1 MARVSNR
8 LTAGVFVLL
17 LVLSTSSSFLLSD
30 GVRETDATSFN
41 PEWVRFDVRDGVYND
56 AFGLLDEQLS
66 GENRAPRADA
76 TFGTFDDQGLELL
89 RPVPAEFLEPRFD
102 ALLLIVSNDMRLHDV
117 RSELSDQP
125 GLAVREFIAPSGLLV
140 QGTPTALSQAGEHP
154 AIITAH
160 AVPIGMFLHEDLM
173 DIVLLEEGETAL
185 QGLLLRM
192 DGWRDDAGPLDT
204 VSLSDDTG
212 ITLNQHLGAV
222 AGEVFDEWRAWDTGR
237 YEGTLSEV
245 DLPTLLRQPSLMQL
259 RPDPAFSAFNDQ
271 SRGHMKT
278 STMTTY
284 FTTDLD
290 GSGQIVAV
298 ADAGLDE
305 DHGDFGTRVVGNY
318 DVIGDGST
326 ADKHSGHGT
335 HVSCTVLGDGFRGGY
350 GGVAQAA
357 DLYFQAMENDN
368 TGNFQSPSLNNL
380 LNTAYNA
387 GARTHTNSWGSSAAS
402 QQAKYN
408 SETEDVDDR
417 ANYYDRYYNG
427 VEGLTIL
434 FAAGNDGPN
443 SGTVSPPATAKN
455 VISVGNH
462 KNRYSGS
469 PDVMMSGS
477 SRGPTEDGRIK
488 PDLVAP
494 GGYVRS
500 CRAQEAGDTGSATWT
515 SNYYLEYTGTSMATP
530 NAAGA
535 ALMVREYLEEIAQ
548 RPSPQ
553 GALVKGLLVLGAQDI
568 GSRDIPNDDEG
579 WGRINLRNSLAPPGG
594 QGIWVDDRSVMSGT
608 GNSKSYAFNVSQGNG
623 LFKVVLT
630 WSDERGSRFSTA
642 QLVNDLDLEV
652 TAPDG
657 TVYLGNDFSNGRS
670 ATGGTRDSI
679 NNLEV
684 VLIDAAATGT
694 WTVKVRDAQHSGS
707 KTQPYALAVLGHGVN
722 DLRPD
727 PKVVPE
733 AFEMNVGIPQVDDPV
748 QLTTSFF
755 NFGNVK
761 ADAFPIAFE
770 VNGVEQARTS
780 IELGAGS
787 SKVVMWPWTPAV
799 SGATTLSFIIDPDDA
814 MEEIREDNNRLD
826 VQVNVTAPG
835 VKLETATPILTLQ
848 SSEITTTSWNIS
860 LTNTALLATNA
871 SMQTGEVIHVETGQ
885 TMPWYVGSTDSNFS
899 MEGQA
904 SESIIVTLVH
914 PAPPAPGT
922 YRIDL
927 LALDVDNG
935 VDYPLEID
943 MFVPDLPEAAVEFDY
958 QVVPVHPSDPT
969 NMTVRFY
976 NNGNAPIGYD
986 LFLEAPA
993 GWQAGF
999 TNLGS
1004 EAGALSGSTGLIDS
1018 EAYRAVGLMFTPP
1031 QVMTAAGAER
1041 VVKLTAVSQT
1051 EQQELTVFEIPI
1063 QVMTVRD
1070 LYIDLESSIGTLRPD
1085 SSVTLRYSLEHKGNV
1100 DFNLTPSF
1108 ELPSGWSVTSALEV
1122 VDLPW
1127 ATSKNLLYTLEA
1139 GSNARTGTI
1148 KFHLD
1153 NGSDRFTWESTLN
1166 VEILPEP
1173 TLTFVGLELEDGT
1186 TYGTLQGAG
1195 SHPSGE
1201 SLKFTWLLGNDAE
1214 TVWSPSASLQLDP
1227 GLFGECTPVDPVGM
1241 GDVSPVVCNVLIA
1254 ANMAP
1259 MSEPSFTLVLND
1271 AGVERTTTVGLLVA
1285 PNEQVSWD
1293 IDSVPGLTT
1302 GQERQVTV
1310 EITNTGNTALQRQVM
1325 AEAPP
1330 KWSVSVDGNDIV
1342 DLEVGQSVLVRL
1354 NVRADTPGSES
1365 ITVKL
1370 AQSTASEP
1378 TFTFAMTSSGEPIG
1392 TSGESGLDSSLAVA
1406 LLFAVLLVAFA
1417 TLGVSALRG
1426 RIEPEKGPHVASLPM
1441 PMPAPAPAAQ
1451 ASSPPDEAR
1460 VQRAPP
1466 ATLPPA
1472 QQKQSNP
1479 RATPVE
1485 TVNITYNIVQ
1495 NVQDSVIQGNVG
1507 LNKEAPMCWTCRQPI
1522 TTTIVGC
1529 PGCGARYHADAAG
1542 GCTASSVASCVN
1554 CGGPSSAFLKA

>member
-89 RPVPAEFLEPRFD
+89 RPVSAEFLEPRFD

-871 SMQTGEVIHVETGQ
+871 SMQTGQVIHVETGQ
-885 TMPWYVGSTDSNFS
+885 TMPWYV
-899 MEGQA
+899 
-904 SESIIVTLVH
+904 
-914 PAPPAPGT
+914 
-922 YRIDL
+922 
-927 LALDVDNG
+927 
-935 VDYPLEID
+935 
-943 MFVPDLPEAAVEFDY
+943 
-958 QVVPVHPSDPT
+958 
-969 NMTVRFY
+969 
-976 NNGNAPIGYD
+976 
-986 LFLEAPA
+986 
-993 GWQAGF
+993 
-999 TNLGS
+999 
-1004 EAGALSGSTGLIDS
+1004 
-1018 EAYRAVGLMFTPP
+1018 
-1031 QVMTAAGAER
+1031 
-1041 VVKLTAVSQT
+1041 
-1051 EQQELTVFEIPI
+1051 
-1063 QVMTVRD
+1063 
-1070 LYIDLESSIGTLRPD
+1070 
-1085 SSVTLRYSLEHKGNV
+1085 
-1100 DFNLTPSF
+1100 
-1108 ELPSGWSVTSALEV
+1108 
-1122 VDLPW
+1122 
-1127 ATSKNLLYTLEA
+1127 

>member
-1 MARVSNR
+1 MAGVSNR

-17 LVLSTSSSFLLSD
+17 LVLSTS
-30 GVRETDATSFN
+30 TSFFLASDSEEQNTTTFN
-41 PEWVRFDVRDGVYND
+41 PDWVRFEVREGVYNE
-56 AFGLLDEQLS
+56 ALGLLDEGLS
-66 GENRAPRADA
+66 PEHRAPVAVS
-76 TFGTFDDQGLELL
+76 TFGTFDERGLELL
-89 RPVPAEFLEPRFD
+89 RPVPAELLEPRFD
-102 ALLLIVSNDMRLHDV
+102 TLLLIVSNEMRLHDV
-117 RSELSDQP
+117 RSELNNQP

-140 QGTPTALSQAGEHP
+140 QGTPAGLQQAGEHP
-154 AIITAH
+154 AVITAH
-160 AVPIGMFLHEDLM
+160 AVPIGMFLHNDLM
-173 DIVLLEEGETAL
+173 DIVLFEQGETAL
-185 QGLLLRM
+185 RGQLLRM
-192 DGWRDDAGPLDT
+192 DGWRDATGPLESVT
-204 VSLSDDTG
+204 FVDDTG
-212 ITLNQHLGAV
+212 TKIDQHLGEV
-222 AGEVFDEWRAWDTGR
+222 AGQAFDDWRAWDTGR
-237 YEGTLSEV
+237 YEGTLKEV
-245 DLPTLLRQPSLMQL
+245 NLPMLLRQPSLMQL
-259 RPDPAFSAFNDQ
+259 RPDPAFAAFNDQ

-278 STMTTY
+278 GTMTTY

-290 GSGQIVAV
+290 GSGQIVGV
-298 ADAGLDE
+298 ADAGLDA
-305 DHGDFGTRVVGNY
+305 DHGDFGSRVVGSY

-357 DLYFQAMENDN
+357 ELYFQAMENDN

-387 GARTHTNSWGSSAAS
+387 GARTHTNSWGSSAES

-455 VISVGNH
+455 IISVGNH
-462 KNRYSGS
+462 KNRYSGA

-500 CRAQEAGDTGSATWT
+500 CRAQEAGDTGTATWS

-535 ALMVREYLEEIAQ
+535 AVMVREYLEEIAQ

-553 GALVKGLLVLGAQDI
+553 GALVKALLVLGAQDI
-568 GSRDIPNDDEG
+568 GSRDIPNKDEG

-608 GNSKSYAFNVSQGNG
+608 GNSKSYAFNISKDNG
-623 LFKVVLT
+623 LFKAVLT
-630 WSDERGSRFSTA
+630 WSDERGSRFSSA

-657 TVYLGNDFSNGRS
+657 TVYLGNDFANGRS
-670 ATGGTRDSI
+670 ATGGTRDSV

-684 VLIDAAATGT
+684 VLIDSASTGT
-694 WTVKVRDAQHSGS
+694 WTVKVKDAQHSGS
-707 KTQPYALAVLGHGVN
+707 KSQPYAIAVLGHGVN

-733 AFEMNVGIPQVDDPV
+733 DFAMNVAIPQVDDPV

-761 ADAFPIAFE
+761 ANTFPVAFE
-770 VNGVEQARTS
+770 VDGVEQTRKS

-787 SKVVMWPWTPAV
+787 SKVLLWAWTPA
-799 SGATTLSFIIDPDDA
+799 SAGTTTLSFVIDPDDT

-826 VQVNVTAPG
+826 IQVNVTAPG
-835 VKLETATPILTLQ
+835 VKLETATPVLTLA
-848 SSEITTTSWNIS
+848 SSEATTTSWNIS
-860 LTNTALLATNA
+860 LTNTALIPTNA
-871 SMQTGEVIHVETGQ
+871 SMQTGDVLHVESGQ
-885 TMPWYVGSTDSNFS
+885 TMPWYIGSTDSNFS

-904 SESIIVTLVH
+904 SETIVVTLVH

-943 MFVPDLPEAAVEFDY
+943 MVVPDLPEAAVEFDY
-958 QVVPVHPSDPT
+958 QVVPVHPVNPT

-986 LFLEAPA
+986 LFLEAPS

-1004 EAGALSGSTGLIDS
+1004 EAGALSGSTGLINS
-1018 EAYRAVGLMFTPP
+1018 EAHRAVGLVFTPP

-1051 EQQELTVFEIPI
+1051 EQQELTLFEIPI
-1063 QVMTVRD
+1063 RVMTVRE
-1070 LYIDLESSIGTLRPD
+1070 LSIDLETSLGTLRPD

-1100 DFNLTPSF
+1100 DFNFTPSF
-1108 ELPSGWSVTSALEV
+1108 ELPSGWSTTSTLEV
-1122 VDLPW
+1122 VELPW
-1127 ATSKNLLYTLEA
+1127 ATSRNLLYSLEA
-1139 GSNARTGTI
+1139 GKNARSGEI
-1148 KFHLD
+1148 KLHLD
-1153 NGSDRFTWESTLN
+1153 NGSNRFTWEGTLN

-1173 TLTFVGLELEDGT
+1173 TLTFVGLELQDGT
-1186 TYGTLQGAG
+1186 AFGSPQGAG

-1201 SLKFTWLLGNDAE
+1201 PLKFTWLLGNNAE

-1227 GLFGECTPVDPVGM
+1227 GLFGECTPVEPVAM

-1259 MSEPSFTLVLND
+1259 MSEPSFTVLLSD
-1271 AGVERTTTVGLLVA
+1271 SGVERTTTVGLLVA
-1285 PNEQVSWD
+1285 PNEAVSWD
-1293 IDSVPGLTT
+1293 IGSVPALTT
-1302 GQERQVTV
+1302 GEGRQVTV
-1310 EITNTGNTALQRQVM
+1310 EITNTGNTALQRQVVV
-1325 AEAPP
+1325 EAPS
-1330 KWSVSVDGNDIV
+1330 KWEASVDGNDIL
-1342 DLEVGQSVLVRL
+1342 DLAVGQSVLVRL

-1365 ITVKL
+1365 ITVNL
-1370 AQSTASEP
+1370 VQSTASEP
-1378 TFTFAMTSSGEPIG
+1378 SFSFSMTSVGEPMG
-1392 TSGESGLDSSLAVA
+1392 TSSESGLDSGLAV
-1406 LLFAVLLVAFA
+1406 VLLIGVLLLVLAPVAM
-1417 TLGVSALRG
+1417 TMLRG
-1426 RIEPEKGPHVASLPM
+1426 RSSAKTQQPVGALPVPTPARAHVAQPVLPVAVK
-1441 PMPAPAPAAQ
+1441 PSQSTASAAP
-1451 ASSPPDEAR
+1451 
-1460 VQRAPP
+1460 
-1466 ATLPPA
+1466 
-1472 QQKQSNP
+1472 
-1479 RATPVE
+1479 
-1485 TVNITYNIVQ
+1485 
-1495 NVQDSVIQGNVG
+1495 
-1507 LNKEAPMCWTCRQPI
+1507 PMCWACRQPI
-1522 TTTIVGC
+1522 TTTMVGC
-1529 PGCGARYHADAAG
+1529 PACGARYHADAIA
-1542 GCTASSVASCVN
+1542 GCTAASLESCAN
-1554 CGGPSSAFLKA
+1554 CGGPSNNFVNA